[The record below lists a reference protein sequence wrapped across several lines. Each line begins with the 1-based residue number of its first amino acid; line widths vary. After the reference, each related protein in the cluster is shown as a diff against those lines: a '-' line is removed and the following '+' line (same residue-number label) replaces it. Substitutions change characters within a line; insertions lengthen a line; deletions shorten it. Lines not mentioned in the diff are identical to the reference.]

1 MFKIVGSLS
10 LIAGLRFFG
19 LFVVMPV
26 LSLYAISLNADHK
39 DDMTLV
45 GFAISA
51 YAISQ
56 IIFQIP
62 FGILGDRYSKR
73 NVIAF
78 GLIVFIIGSLICAFA
93 TSVEMI
99 IIGRIIQG
107 AGAIGS
113 VVSAKI
119 TDLVLE
125 EKRGSAMAFMGIAI
139 FISFILAM
147 IIGPSVGVKYGVDKL
162 FILTAILSLCS
173 IILLYALVPKAPHLE
188 YLSSSSAV
196 KYINILKNKNIIIL
210 NISVLIQKFLMTF
223 AFTII
228 PVSLVHHLGMDEN
241 RIWIVFA
248 SSAIIGL
255 FMIAPGMI
263 ISEKYKKPKGVLLFA
278 VVLFG
283 LAYILMGFGDTKQN
297 LVVYAVGV
305 VLFFGAFCL
314 QEPILQNLASKY
326 PKMQEKSLSLGI
338 FTTFGYLGS
347 FFGGIVGGRIFN
359 QIDFMYIAIFLFIFM
374 IVWFFVLILLHNP
387 STYEN
392 LYFSLDKDINNL
404 DFINSLNGVIE
415 SYINKSQKLLVVK
428 YNNKMIQKEVL
439 QDEIRK
445 ILQ

>member
-1 MFKIVGSLS
+1 
-10 LIAGLRFFG
+10 
-19 LFVVMPV
+19 
-26 LSLYAISLNADHK
+26 
-39 DDMTLV
+39 
-45 GFAISA
+45 
-51 YAISQ
+51 
-56 IIFQIP
+56 
-62 FGILGDRYSKR
+62 
-73 NVIAF
+73 
-78 GLIVFIIGSLICAFA
+78 
-93 TSVEMI
+93 
-99 IIGRIIQG
+99 
-107 AGAIGS
+107 
-113 VVSAKI
+113 
-119 TDLVLE
+119 
-125 EKRGSAMAFMGIAI
+125 
-139 FISFILAM
+139 
-147 IIGPSVGVKYGVDKL
+147 
-162 FILTAILSLCS
+162 
-173 IILLYALVPKAPHLE
+173 
-188 YLSSSSAV
+188 
-196 KYINILKNKNIIIL
+196 
-210 NISVLIQKFLMTF
+210 MTF

-387 STYEN
+387 SVQEN
-392 LYFSLDKDINNL
+392 LYIALKSDFSTLTDTICQIDVSFGDEKKSFNIDLNEKKGSKHGIVYAISHILEASIPLKNFKSAEKIYL
-404 DFINSLNGVIE
+404 EFKLIQNGVVIE
-415 SYINKSQKLLVVK
+415 KAPL
-428 YNNKMIQKEVL
+428 YNAVEVNIADDFKEEWIV
-439 QDEIRK
+439 
-445 ILQ
+445 